1 MIIPLWLTPKV
12 IKGGLLGAI
21 VMLIFFTGFYTRGK
35 LSAAKIVR
43 LKTEIATL
51 DSNYDLCYENLR
63 RSNANW
69 LGLKDAVEKTNAEVI
84 KQGEEYNLKVIELK
98 KLNDEAINRA
108 NASYNDEIT
117 SMIAETDRLRRVMQT
132 MSNAEACH
140 HAMEEI
146 VK

>member
-1 MIIPLWLTPKV
+1 MIPLWLTPKV
-12 IKGGLLGAI
+12 IKGSILGII
-21 VMLIFFTGFYTRGK
+21 VMSIFFTGFYTRGK

-51 DSNYDLCYENLR
+51 NSNYDLCYENLR

-69 LGLKDAVEKTNAEVI
+69 LGLKDAVEETNAEVI
-84 KQGEEYNLKVIELK
+84 RMGEEYNLKVIELK
-98 KLNDEAINRA
+98 KLNYEAINRA
-108 NASYNDEIT
+108 NASYDAEIT
-117 SMIAETDRLRRVMQT
+117 SMIAETDRLRRVMQS

-140 HAMEEI
+140 LAMTEI